1 MEPGVRPSGSLAAAT
16 VGTEHLRTSSVSPL
30 ATLFQSISFMA
41 PGGAIVFSLG
51 IAVPLTGNALPISVL
66 IAGLACLFAA
76 VALGQLASAIP
87 SAGGLYAYATAGIG
101 RRAGFM
107 VGWFY
112 VGAALT
118 FPAAIV
124 ILFGWYI
131 QTTLEGEHVF
141 AGTWWLWALLCIVIV
156 FLLTYFDVRL
166 STRASMVLGTIE
178 IIIFLALSLTMVLSE
193 RNSLSAF
200 NPASAPST
208 SGLFTGAIFG
218 ILAFTG
224 FEVASTFGEEAKNPR
239 QTVKYA
245 IVLSALI
252 IGLFL
257 VFATYAGDVG
267 AHFDLIKQYD
277 AAGGNLWNE
286 FGHRFWGTGWLLVFF
301 ALLNSIVA
309 NAIAAV
315 NTGARLIFAMARV
328 GAAPR
333 FLTRVHPRHRTPS
346 AGIASLLLFATILAV
361 AAGAKFGSLAAFGVL
376 ATAFTIFVICAYMVC
391 CAACISYFRRS
402 EGGRQFNWLLHG
414 VIPLVGILAFVL
426 PLYSQYFDVS
436 ALFHGDLFHL
446 AVTYPLNWADWGAA
460 AWVGAGLVLVSV
472 LAARNSPALAHVHAL
487 DAASDEEAASTGEPL
502 SVQSREP

>member
-1 MEPGVRPSGSLAAAT
+1 MADLSGSQAVAASA
-16 VGTEHLRTSSVSPL
+16 VGSELRTSSVSPL

-41 PGGAIVFSLG
+41 PGAAIVFSLG
-51 IAVPLTGNALPISVL
+51 IAVPLAGNALPVSVL
-66 IAGLACLFAA
+66 IAGVACLFAA
-76 VALGQLASAIP
+76 IALGQLASAVP
-87 SAGGLYAYATAGIG
+87 SAGGLYAYATAGLG
-101 RRAGFM
+101 PRAGFL

-131 QTTLEGEHVF
+131 QTTMEGEHVF
-141 AGTWWLWALLCIVIV
+141 AGTWWAWALICIAVV

-178 IIIFLALSLTMVLSE
+178 IVIFLALSLTMVFSE
-193 RNSLSAF
+193 PNSVTAF
-200 NPASAPST
+200 QPSSAPST

-239 QTVKYA
+239 KTVKYA

-257 VFATYAGDVG
+257 VFASYAGVVG
-267 AHFDLIKQYD
+267 AHFDLAKQYD
-277 AAGGNLWNE
+277 ATGGNLWNA

-333 FLTRVHPRHRTPS
+333 FLNRVHPQHRTPS
-346 AGIASLLLFATILAV
+346 AGIVSLLLFGTVLAL

-376 ATAFTIFVICAYMVC
+376 ATAFTIFVICAYIVC
-391 CAACISYFRRS
+391 CAACIGYFRRA
-402 EGGRQFNWLLHG
+402 GRPEFSWLLHG
-414 VIPLVGILAFVL
+414 IVPVVGIVAFIL
-426 PLYSQYFDVS
+426 PLYSQYFDLS
-436 ALFHGDLFHL
+436 ALFKGDVFHL
-446 AVTYPLNWADWGAA
+446 AVIYPLNWADWGAA
-460 AWVGAGLVLVSV
+460 AWVAGGLVLVTL
-472 LAARNSPALAHVHAL
+472 LAARRSPALEHVDAL
-487 DAASDEEAASTGEPL
+487 DAAAEQT
-502 SVQSREP
+502 SVRTS